1 MAGKFEHLKETLES
15 APTEPGVYL
24 MKGADGRILYV
35 GKAKVLRERVR
46 SYFQDSAVHS
56 PRIAVMVGK
65 VRSIDFMTTS
75 SELEALILE
84 DNIIKKEKPPFNVML
99 RDDKNYPYLKLT
111 MDETYP
117 RLLLVRR
124 ALRDGGL
131 YFGPYVSGK
140 SVRDVMRLIHRIFP
154 LRQSKDNLDGKPP
167 RRPCLNYQMG
177 RCLAPCAG
185 KTTPEEYRGMVDDVI
200 LFLKGKDTELV
211 KDLERRMK
219 EAAEREF
226 FELAARYRDQIAAVE
241 RLKER
246 QAITDTRLAD
256 EDFIASHEAGGRSV
270 IKILQARRGKVSAG
284 REFLFDNLERL
295 DRAEALGAFIR
306 QFYREGMEIP
316 PAIVVNEAPE
326 GMKALEEALSARR
339 GGRVRI
345 TVPARGRR
353 KRLIEMAERN
363 ARLRLEAVLD
373 SAEMKERALEQV
385 RDGLGLPGPP
395 RSIEAYDI
403 STTGGLASVGVVVTF
418 KNGEPDKSGYRK
430 YKITSAAGPDDYAA
444 LAEVVERRHRRLLEE
459 GAPFAD
465 LLVID
470 GGKGQVSAVAAR
482 FMEMGIERPP
492 AIVGIAK
499 GKDRENP
506 DTDEFYLP
514 GKPRPVDI
522 PPSSPGRLLLQRARD
537 EAHRSAI
544 SYHRKARGAE
554 AKRSALDSIAGVGPK
569 RKKQLL
575 RKFGSVKRIR
585 EASVEELREALSVS
599 EEMAKRILESL

>member
-1 MAGKFEHLKETLES
+1 MVDRFKHLRKTLES
-15 APTEPGVYL
+15 APAEPGVYL
-24 MKGADGRILYV
+24 MKGFGGRVLYV

-46 SYFQDSAVHS
+46 SYFHDSAVHS
-56 PRIAVMVGK
+56 PRIAVMVGR

-111 MDETYP
+111 MYETYP
-117 RLLLVRR
+117 RLVLVRR
-124 ALRDGGL
+124 AMKDGGL

-140 SVRDVMRLIHRIFP
+140 SVRGVMRLIHRIFP
-154 LRQSKDNLDGKPP
+154 LRQSRDNLDGKPP

-185 KTTPEEYRGMVDDVI
+185 RVTPEEYRGMVNDVI

-211 KDLERRMK
+211 KDLKKRME

-256 EDFIASHEAGGRSV
+256 EDFIASYEAGGGSV
-270 IKILQARRGKVSAG
+270 IRILQARRGKVNAG

-306 QFYREGMEIP
+306 QFYKDGMEIP

-326 GMKALEEALSARR
+326 GKEALEEALSARR

-363 ARLRLEAVLD
+363 ARLRLETVLD
-373 SAEMKERALEQV
+373 SSQLKERALEQV
-385 RDGLGLPGPP
+385 RAGLGLAAVP
-395 RSIEAYDI
+395 RLMEAYDI

-418 KNGEPDKSGYRK
+418 KDGEPDKSGYRK
-430 YKITSAAGPDDYAA
+430 YRIKASAGPDDYAA

-459 GAPFAD
+459 RAPFAG

-470 GGKGQVSAVAAR
+470 GGKGQVNAVAAR
-482 FMEMGIERPP
+482 LVEMGIERPP

-514 GKPRPVDI
+514 GMARPADI

-537 EAHRSAI
+537 EAHGFAI

-554 AKRSALDSIAGVGPK
+554 AKKSALDSVPGVGPK
-569 RKKQLL
+569 RKKLLL
-575 RKFGSVKRIR
+575 RRFGSVKRIR

-599 EEMAKRILESL
+599 EKTAKRILESL